1 MVNYLT
7 SKRRRLVVKLTSIFP
22 LTFVKAK
29 RRFNILLWVLLC
41 IPCLLTSCDHDVHDC
56 EGSGGLSVSLAWT
69 DEADKGT
76 EVKDVKLWIFD
87 TEDGSPVVEKQYGS
101 AQEVASQRFSLQ
113 EGHYSILTTANLVA
127 PYIIGEATRA
137 IPNMNH
143 LMLGLSNPSASPEHA
158 YYGLTDVV
166 IDKEDVRYITKSDMR
181 RMLAELTIFIEGVPD
196 NFAMIGKV
204 LNVATGLLPLQKN
217 EDGTF
222 GTASYTKEECDI
234 PLRIAVPG
242 ETLKTETLRLMPTAN
257 GFHTTKLFIQLISPG
272 GVVSNYDI
280 EAPIMKSGGKYKIN
294 LEFEEMKPYMY
305 FTSTKIDDWTEEWIY
320 RGEILNPE
328 D

>member
-1 MVNYLT
+1 MNNMKNNLT
-7 SKRRRLVVKLTSIFP
+7 TKNRLLVALLAFILP
-22 LTFVKAK
+22 N
-29 RRFNILLWVLLC
+29 RRFNIWLWVLLC
-41 IPCLLTSCDHDVHDC
+41 VPCLLASCDHDVHDC
-56 EGSGGLSVSLAWT
+56 EGGGGLSVSLAWT

-76 EVKDVKLWIFD
+76 EVKDVKLWIFNAD
-87 TEDGSPVVEKQYGS
+87 DGSPVVEKQYGS

-113 EGHYSILTTANLVA
+113 EGHYQILTTANLVA

-143 LMLGLSNPSASPEHA
+143 LMFGLSNPSASPDHA
-158 YYGLTDVV
+158 YYGVTDIV
-166 IDKEDVRYITKSDMR
+166 IDKSNVNYITKNEMR
-181 RMLAELTIFIEGVPD
+181 HILAELTIFIEGVPD

-257 GFHTTKLFIQLISPG
+257 GLHTTKLFIQLISPG

-280 EAPIMKSGGKYKIN
+280 EAPVMKSGGKYKIN

-305 FTSTKIDDWTEEWIY
+305 LTSTKIDDWTEEWIY

>member
-1 MVNYLT
+1 M
-7 SKRRRLVVKLTSIFP
+7 
-22 LTFVKAK
+22 KAK
-29 RRFNILLWVLLC
+29 RRFNIWLWVLLC
-41 IPCLLTSCDHDVHDC
+41 VPCLLASCDHDVHDG
-56 EGSGGLSVSLAWT
+56 ENEGGLSVSLTWA
-69 DEADKGT
+69 DEADQGT
-76 EVKDVKLWIFD
+76 EVNDVKTWIVNA
-87 TEDGSPVVEKQYGS
+87 TDGTQVAQSQHGS
-101 AQEVASQRFSLQ
+101 AQEMAKERYDLP
-113 EGHYSILTTANLVA
+113 EGNYRILTTTNLVD
-127 PYIIGEATRA
+127 PFTISEQTRA
-137 IPNMNH
+137 VDNINS
-143 LMLGLSNPSASPEHA
+143 LVIGLSNPSASPEHA
-158 YYGLTDVV
+158 YYGVTDIG
-166 IDKEDVRYITKSDMR
+166 IDKSNVNYITKNEMR
-181 RMLAELTIFIEGVPD
+181 HILAELTIFIEGVPD

-257 GFHTTKLFIQLISPG
+257 GFHTTKLLIQLISPG

-294 LEFEEMKPYMY
+294 LEYGEMKPYMY
-305 FTSTKIDDWTEEWIY
+305 LTSTKIDDWTEGWIY

>member
-7 SKRRRLVVKLTSIFP
+7 SKRRRLVVKLTSILP

-29 RRFNILLWVLLC
+29 RRFNIWLWVLLC

-56 EGSGGLSVSLAWT
+56 EGGGGLSVSLAWT

-87 TEDGSPVVEKQYGS
+87 TDDGSPVVEKQYGS

-113 EGHYSILTTANLVA
+113 EGHYRILTTANLVA
-127 PYIIGEATRA
+127 PYIIGGATRA
-137 IPNMNH
+137 IPNMNR

-158 YYGLTDVV
+158 YYGVTDIV
-166 IDKEDVRYITKSDMR
+166 IDKEDVHYVTKSDMR
-181 RMLAELTIFIEGVPD
+181 RMLAELTLIIEGVPE
-196 NFAMIGKV
+196 NTAIVGKV
-204 LNVATGLLPLQKN
+204 LNVANGILPLQTN
-217 EDGTF
+217 EDGIF
-222 GTASYTKEECDI
+222 GTATYTEEECDI
-234 PLRIAVPG
+234 PEGIEQKGNRLV
-242 ETLKTETLRLMPTAN
+242 TETLRLMPTAN
-257 GFHTTKLFIQLISPG
+257 GFLTTRLFIQLTAPG

-280 EAPIMKSGGKYKIN
+280 EAPIMKSGGKYQIN
-294 LEFEEMKPYMY
+294 LEYEEMKPYMY
-305 FTSTKIDDWTEEWIY
+305 LTSTKIDDWTEEWIY

>member
-1 MVNYLT
+1 M
-7 SKRRRLVVKLTSIFP
+7 
-22 LTFVKAK
+22 KAK
-29 RRFNILLWVLLC
+29 RRFNIWLWVLLC
-41 IPCLLTSCDHDVHDC
+41 VPCLLASCDHDVHDD
-56 EGSGGLSVSLAWT
+56 EDEGGLSVSLTWA
-69 DEADKGT
+69 DEADQGMD
-76 EVKDVKLWIFD
+76 VKDVKLWIFNAD
-87 TEDGSPVVEKQYGS
+87 DGSLVEEKHGGS
-101 AQEVASQRFSLQ
+101 AQEVASQRFALPV
-113 EGHYSILTTANLVA
+113 GHYQILAATNLIE
-127 PYIIGEATRA
+127 PFFIGEATRA
-137 IPNMNH
+137 TLNINQ
-143 LMLGLSNPSASPEHA
+143 LMFGLSNPSASPDHA
-158 YYGLTDVV
+158 YYGVTDIV
-166 IDKEDVRYITKSDMR
+166 IDKSNVNYITKNEMR
-181 RMLAELTIFIEGVPD
+181 HILAELTIFIEGVPD

-242 ETLKTETLRLMPTAN
+242 ETLKTETLRLMPTAH

-280 EAPIMKSGGKYKIN
+280 EAPVMKSGGKYKIN

-305 FTSTKIDDWTEEWIY
+305 LTSTKIDDWTEEWIY

>member
-1 MVNYLT
+1 M
-7 SKRRRLVVKLTSIFP
+7 R
-22 LTFVKAK
+22 AK
-29 RRFNILLWVLLC
+29 RRFNIGLWVLLC
-41 IPCLLTSCDHDVHDC
+41 VPCLLASCDHDVHDG
-56 EGSGGLSVSLAWT
+56 EGDGGLSVSLAWA
-69 DEADKGT
+69 DEADEGT
-76 EVKDVKLWIFD
+76 EVKDVKTWIVNA
-87 TEDGSPVVEKQYGS
+87 TDGTQVAQSQHGS
-101 AQEVASQRFSLQ
+101 AQEMAKERYDLP
-113 EGHYSILTTANLVA
+113 EGNYRILTTTNLVD
-127 PYIIGEATRA
+127 PFTISEQTRA
-137 IPNMNH
+137 VDNINS
-143 LMLGLSNPSASPEHA
+143 LVIGLSDPSASPEHA
-158 YYGLTDVV
+158 YYGVTDIV
-166 IDKEDVRYITKSDMR
+166 IDKEDVHYITKNEMR
-181 RMLAELTIFIEGVPD
+181 HILAELTLSIEGVPD

-257 GFHTTKLFIQLISPG
+257 GLHTTKLFIQLISPE

-280 EAPIMKSGGKYKIN
+280 EAPIMKSGGKYQIY
-294 LEFEEMKPYMY
+294 LEYGEMKPYMY
-305 FTSTKIDDWTEEWIY
+305 LTSTKIDDWTEGWIY

>member
-1 MVNYLT
+1 M
-7 SKRRRLVVKLTSIFP
+7 
-22 LTFVKAK
+22 KAK
-29 RRFNILLWVLLC
+29 RRFNIWLGVLLC
-41 IPCLLTSCDHDVHDC
+41 VPCLLASCDHDVHDD
-56 EGSGGLSVSLAWT
+56 EDEGGLSVSLTWA
-69 DEADKGT
+69 DEADQGT
-76 EVKDVKLWIFD
+76 DVKDVKLWIFNAD
-87 TEDGSPVVEKQYGS
+87 DGSLVEEKHGGS
-101 AQEVASQRFSLQ
+101 TKEVASQRFALPV
-113 EGHYSILTTANLVA
+113 GHYQILAATNLIE
-127 PYIIGEATRA
+127 PFFIGEATRA
-137 IPNMNH
+137 TLNINQ
-143 LMLGLSNPSASPEHA
+143 LMFGLSNPSASPDHA
-158 YYGLTDVV
+158 YYGVTDIV
-166 IDKEDVRYITKSDMR
+166 IDKSNVNYITKNEMR
-181 RMLAELTIFIEGVPD
+181 HILAELTIFIEGVPD

-242 ETLKTETLRLMPTAN
+242 ETLKTETLRLMPTAH

-305 FTSTKIDDWTEEWIY
+305 LTSTKIDDWTEKWIY

>member
-1 MVNYLT
+1 M
-7 SKRRRLVVKLTSIFP
+7 R
-22 LTFVKAK
+22 AK
-29 RRFNILLWVLLC
+29 RRFNIGLWVLLC
-41 IPCLLTSCDHDVHDC
+41 VPCLLASCDHDVHDG
-56 EGSGGLSVSLAWT
+56 EGDGGLSVSLAWA
-69 DEADKGT
+69 DEADEGT
-76 EVKDVKLWIFD
+76 EVKDVKTWIVNA
-87 TEDGSPVVEKQYGS
+87 TDGTQVAQSQHGS
-101 AQEVASQRFSLQ
+101 AQEMAKERYDLP
-113 EGHYSILTTANLVA
+113 EGNYRILTTTNLVD
-127 PYIIGEATRA
+127 PFTISEQTRA
-137 IPNMNH
+137 VDNISS
-143 LMLGLSNPSASPEHA
+143 LVIGLSNPSASPDHA
-158 YYGLTDVV
+158 YYGVTDIV
-166 IDKEDVRYITKSDMR
+166 IDKSNVNYITKNEMR
-181 RMLAELTIFIEGVPD
+181 HILAELTIFIEGVPE

-234 PLRIAVPG
+234 PLKIAVPG

-257 GFHTTKLFIQLISPG
+257 GFHTTKLFIQLISLG

-280 EAPIMKSGGKYKIN
+280 EAPVMKSGGKYKIN

-305 FTSTKIDDWTEEWIY
+305 LTSTKIDDWTEKWIY

>member
-1 MVNYLT
+1 M
-7 SKRRRLVVKLTSIFP
+7 
-22 LTFVKAK
+22 KAK
-29 RRFNILLWVLLC
+29 RRFNIWLWVLLC
-41 IPCLLTSCDHDVHDC
+41 VPCLLASCDHDVHSD
-56 EGSGGLSVSLAWT
+56 EDEGGLSVSLTWA
-69 DEADKGT
+69 DEADQGT
-76 EVKDVKLWIFD
+76 EVKDVKLWIFNAD
-87 TEDGSPVVEKQYGS
+87 DGSLVEEKHGGS
-101 AQEVASQRFSLQ
+101 TKEVASQRFALPV
-113 EGHYSILTTANLVA
+113 GHYQILAATNLIE
-127 PYIIGEATRA
+127 PFFIGEATRA
-137 IPNMNH
+137 TLNINQ
-143 LMLGLSNPSASPEHA
+143 LMFGLSNPSASPDHA
-158 YYGLTDVV
+158 YYGVTDIV
-166 IDKEDVRYITKSDMR
+166 IDKSNVNYITKNEMR
-181 RMLAELTIFIEGVPD
+181 HILAELTIFIEGVPD

-242 ETLKTETLRLMPTAN
+242 ETLKTETLRLMPTAH

-305 FTSTKIDDWTEEWIY
+305 LTSTKIDDWTEKWIY